1 MFICFLT
8 LILNFSAFS
17 SQNVD
22 LAANNPKQSGSSGI
36 LKKSISSPA
45 FFNAFKLISSMSS
58 GFDLSNLFETKRKT
72 GSMFT
77 SRHSAVAIVEKIEAA
92 AEGLGFGVAKEK
104 DFKLRLKGAAE
115 GRKGKLSVTAEV
127 YEVVTE
133 VAVVQFSKSAGD
145 TLEYVKFF
153 EEDVRP
159 ALKDIVWTWQG
170 DTLRDSSYNG
180 NGNGNGGEPQNSG
193 SKS

>member
-1 MFICFLT
+1 
-8 LILNFSAFS
+8 
-17 SQNVD
+17 
-22 LAANNPKQSGSSGI
+22 
-36 LKKSISSPA
+36 
-45 FFNAFKLISSMSS
+45 MSS
-58 GFDLSNLFETKRKT
+58 GFDLSSLFETKRKT

-77 SRHSAVAIVEKIEAA
+77 SRHSAAAIVEKIEVT
-92 AEGLGFGVAKEK
+92 AEELGFGVAKEK
-104 DFKLRLKGAAE
+104 DFKLRLEGAAE

-127 YEVVTE
+127 YEVAAE
-133 VAVVQFSKSAGD
+133 VAVVQFSKSTGD

-170 DTLRDSSYNG
+170 DSSCNC
-180 NGNGNGGEPQNSG
+180 NGNGGEPPNS